1 MSLSKMAASGGLFL
15 QYPHVPSEENSV
27 LKTPLADVPFPPN
40 KDTVFG
46 DYGIEGLT
54 EALFENTLMIWQSLE
69 ISHATDLN
77 PYMEWSEGEFF
88 SLGAAGR
95 QLLLHLFQQ
104 HTGYEALTCRYHSQ
118 PRHIIGPIDFFND
131 KMLLPVFGFT
141 NICFLPMKVDHE
153 MAISQFDDE
162 DDTDVN
168 LESLSALSSP
178 AAPQLP
184 ASSSITTR
192 GKIPRPPNEWI
203 LYRAD
208 NHLPI
213 KLAYPGISNNEIS
226 SITAGMWAAESK
238 DRREKYKKRALVL
251 KENHAKAYPNYKY
264 SPRKPSEKKRRVSKK
279 SLAKNL
285 DLQQAAESYH
295 NAATYVGYPAASHSF
310 TSNVSMEHYGVN
322 GLANHTSVNNM
333 EQQGRIATSSEQE
346 RGYHFNPALSFD
358 AAQQQ
363 DHSTFFYGS
372 TVMREQESPLG
383 NALPGLNL

>member
-1 MSLSKMAASGGLFL
+1 MAASGSLFL

-27 LKTPLADVPFPPN
+27 LKTPLADVPFPPSR
-40 KDTVFG
+40 DTVFA

-54 EALFENTLMIWQSLE
+54 EELFEITLMIWQSLE

-77 PYMEWSEGEFF
+77 PYIEWSEAEFF
-88 SLGAAGR
+88 NLGVAGR

-104 HTGYEALTCRYHSQ
+104 HTGYEGLTCRDHSQ
-118 PRHIIGPIDFFND
+118 RRHIIAPINFFND

-153 MAISQFDDE
+153 MSISPFDDE
-162 DDTDVN
+162 DDTAVN
-168 LESLSALSSP
+168 FESLPTLSSP
-178 AAPQLP
+178 RAPSTSVT
-184 ASSSITTR
+184 AR

-226 SITAGMWAAESK
+226 SIIAGMWAAESA
-238 DRREKYKKRALVL
+238 DRRDKYKKRALVL
-251 KENHAKAYPNYKY
+251 KENHAKAHPNYKY

-279 SLAKNL
+279 RLAKNPNI
-285 DLQQAAESYH
+285 QQAAESYH
-295 NAATYVGYPAASHSF
+295 NAATYAGYPAASHSF

-322 GLANHTSVNNM
+322 GLVNHTTINNM
-333 EQQGRIATSSEQE
+333 DQQGRNATSSDQG

-363 DHSTFFYGS
+363 DLSTFFYES
-372 TVMREQESPLG
+372 TL
-383 NALPGLNL
+383 